1 MKAVNLIPTEE
12 RRGASGR
19 GGASGGAVYVLLG
32 ALALLVVMAGAYAVA
47 GKSLNDK
54 RSELARV
61 NREADAAEAKAHAL
75 ESYTRFSDLR
85 ASRVQTVTSLADSRF
100 DWAHALRE
108 VSRVVP
114 SDAWLTNLVGT
125 VAPGVQISGAGAGAS
140 QIRGARQSPAI
151 EVTGCTT
158 NQKNI
163 TRILTRMRLI
173 DGVETVTLA
182 SSEKSDSARGGGAVG
197 GASSGGGD
205 CRNGSDEY
213 PQFNLVV
220 FFKSPVVA
228 APAPGTAAAG
238 ATPSAGSTPA
248 PASSSQPA
256 SGGKTP

>member
-1 MKAVNLIPTEE
+1 MKAVNLIPSEE
-12 RRGASGR
+12 RRSSGR
-19 GGASGGAVYVLLG
+19 GGASGGAAYVLLG

-47 GKSLNDK
+47 GKNLNDK
-54 RSELARV
+54 RAELTKV
-61 NREADAAEAKAHAL
+61 TREAEAAEAKAKAL
-75 ESYTRFSDLR
+75 DSYTRFSQLR
-85 ASRVQTVTSLADSRF
+85 ESRVQTVTSLAGSRF
-100 DWAHALRE
+100 DWSHALRE

-114 SDAWLTNLVGT
+114 SAAWLTNLVGT
-125 VAPGVQISGAGAGAS
+125 IAPGVQVNGASSGSS

-182 SSEKSDSARGGGAVG
+182 SSEKSDSGGG
-197 GASSGGGD
+197 GASSGAQSGGSSD

-220 FFKSPVVA
+220 FFKAPAVA
-228 APAPGTAAAG
+228 APAPGTAAGG
-238 ATPSAGSTPA
+238 ATPSASPTPA
-248 PASSSQPA
+248 ASSSSQPA
-256 SGGKTP
+256 SGGNTP

>member
-1 MKAVNLIPTEE
+1 MKAVNLIPSED
-12 RRGASGR
+12 RRGSGR
-19 GGASGGAVYVLLG
+19 AGASGGAAYVLLG

-47 GKSLNDK
+47 GKNLNDK
-54 RSELARV
+54 RTELTRV
-61 NREADAAEAKAHAL
+61 TREAEAAEAKAKAL
-75 ESYTRFSDLR
+75 DSYTRFSQLR
-85 ASRVQTVTSLADSRF
+85 ESRVQTVTSLADSRF
-100 DWAHALRE
+100 DWSHALRE

-125 VAPGVQISGAGAGAS
+125 LAPGVQVDGASSGAS

-182 SSEKSDSARGGGAVG
+182 SSQKSDSASGG
-197 GASSGGGD
+197 GASSGASGGTGGD

-220 FFKSPVVA
+220 FFKAPAVA
-228 APAPGTAAAG
+228 APAQGTAAAA

-248 PASSSQPA
+248 PTSSSQPA